1 MFTGIVEHLGRVSA
15 FTADA
20 AGGRIGIDLGPV
32 AEGVKL
38 GDSIAINGAC
48 LTATSLAGSS
58 ATFDVGPE
66 SLERTT
72 LGGLAVGDRV
82 HLERALAAGGR
93 LDGHLV
99 QGHVDCVGS
108 VERVTPRGT
117 AIDLRV
123 TVTEQPLDLVV
134 EKGSIAL
141 AGVSLTV
148 NMVQGQRFEVSLVPH
163 TQAKTFLTELRP
175 GARINVEFDIIGRY
189 VARLLG
195 KSSGR
200 GTIDEGFLREHGFA

>member
-1 MFTGIVEHLGRVSA
+1 VFTGIVEHLGRVTA

-20 AGGRIGIDLGPV
+20 AGGKLGVDLGPLV
-32 AEGVKL
+32 AGVKI
-38 GDSIAINGAC
+38 GDSVAVNGAC
-48 LTATSLAGSS
+48 LTVTSLTSEI

-72 LGGLAVGDRV
+72 LGALAVGERV

-99 QGHVDCVGS
+99 QGHVDCVGQ
-108 VERVTPRGT
+108 VERAVPRGR
-117 AIDLRV
+117 AVDLHIAV
-123 TVTEQPLDLVV
+123 TDHSLDLVV
-134 EKGSIAL
+134 EKGSIAV

-148 NMVQGQRFEVSLVPH
+148 NAVRGQRFEVSLVPH
-163 TQAKTFLTELRP
+163 TQTKTFLNELRP
-175 GARINVEFDIIGRY
+175 GARVNVEFDIIGRY

-195 KSSGR
+195 RSGGR
-200 GTIDEGFLREHGFA
+200 GSLDEGFLREHGFA